1 MDINY
6 TDMLSEKLDNFL
18 ANYGYNIDHGYVYT
32 AIPYFRGNY
41 HS

>member
-6 TDMLSEKLDNFL
+6 TDMLSRKLDNFL

-32 AIPYFRGNY
+32 EIPCK
-41 HS
+41 SDIQI